1 MNKFNNLSK
10 KGKIVVISVVVF
22 VFLLLG
28 GTLAWLEWSSEIN
41 AIVNGRGCAPEIVF
55 KGGSTVN
62 GVGLRPVSSY
72 KNGLRKDINV
82 NLDNLCDNDTATMD
96 LYLKLD
102 VFPTELAEESFV
114 WALYKVNG
122 NSENLINSGNFAG
135 KVQGD
140 TIELTD
146 NTEVVTGNI
155 STYRLYIYIDGSI
168 DNPNSMQNKTFKFN
182 LYGQGR
188 DAIYNEYTMKRVWNT
203 SSTYSFRYS
212 PIKANQVKSITF
224 TKKSEMPI
232 DVPEENTMDVSSVA
246 NSGDVVMWWIENDTS
261 TDGTTTLYDVYVG
274 SKSLPVKANT
284 SAYRMFSYL
293 SNCESIDL
301 TNFDTS
307 KVTTMESMFAD
318 YSSLSSLDLSSF
330 NTSSVTDMTRMFSN
344 CSSLTTLD
352 LSSFNTTK
360 VTSMAG
366 MFYNCSKLVD
376 LDISSFN
383 TSNVTNM
390 SNMFFNCIDLT
401 TLDVSSFD
409 TSNVTNMSN
418 MFFDCSGLTTLDL
431 SSFDTSNVTNM
442 IQMFYNCSSL
452 TTLDLSSFDTSSVTN
467 MSNMFSSCRG
477 LTTLD
482 LSSFDTIKVTTMGYM
497 FNNCSGLTTL
507 DLSSFDTSKV
517 TNMSWMFGNCSSI
530 LTTLDLSSFDTSNV
544 TDMSYMFSSCSRLI
558 TLDLSSFDTSNVTN
572 MTQMFYN
579 CRSLTTLNLSSF
591 DFTNVTSSNAGM
603 NGVNSTCNITVKDC
617 TQYKLFTDNWG
628 SKTGLHTI
636 NNDNCSV

>member
-155 STYRLYIYIDGSI
+155 STYRLYIYIDGSM

-182 LYGQGR
+182 LYGHGK
-188 DAIYNEYTMKRVWNT
+188 DAIYNEYTMKRVYST
-203 SSTYSFRYS
+203 SSTSSFWSS
-212 PIKANQVKSITF
+212 PIKVNQVKSITF

-232 DVPEENTMDVSSVA
+232 DVPEGNTMDVSSVA
-246 NSGDVVMWWIENDTS
+246 NSGDVVMWWIENGTT

-274 SKSLPVKANT
+274 SKSLPVRANT
-284 SAYRMFSYL
+284 SASFMFASL

-301 TNFDTS
+301 TNLDTTKVTSMQSMFNGCSSLSSLDVSSFDTSNVTNMAQMFDNCGSLTTLDMSSFDTS
-307 KVTTMESMFAD
+307 KVTTMKMMFH
-318 YSSLSSLDLSSF
+318 YCSSLTTLDMSSF
-330 NTSSVTDMTRMFSN
+330 DTSNVTNMSKMFED

-352 LSSFNTTK
+352 LSSFNTSK
-360 VTSMAG
+360 VTTMDC
-366 MFYNCSKLVD
+366 MFNFCRG
-376 LDISSFN
+376 
-383 TSNVTNM
+383 
-390 SNMFFNCIDLT
+390 LT

-409 TSNVTNMSN
+409 TSNVTNMYA
-418 MFFDCSGLTTLDL
+418 MFTTCRSLTTLVLSGFDTSSVTSMSSMFSGCSSLTTLDV

-442 IQMFYNCSSL
+442 TQMFSGCSSL
-452 TTLDLSSFDTSSVTN
+452 TTLDV
-467 MSNMFSSCRG
+467 
-477 LTTLD
+477 
-482 LSSFDTIKVTTMGYM
+482 
-497 FNNCSGLTTL
+497 
-507 DLSSFDTSKV
+507 
-517 TNMSWMFGNCSSI
+517 
-530 LTTLDLSSFDTSNV
+530 SSFDTSNV
-544 TDMSYMFSSCSRLI
+544 TNMTQMFSGCSRLT

-579 CRSLTTLNLSSF
+579 CSGLTTLDLSSF
-591 DFTNVTSSNAGM
+591 DFTNVTSSDSGM